1 VLGTHRAEWKSLL
14 AHLEPQ
20 NGFNLNLSFVRD
32 DQKTSPPP
40 EWKNHCH
47 LDLSEVFQYNGQCNL
62 GPANIPNTET
72 TSLAVSTTQPSNLK
86 TVLVNDKDQRVDPQL
101 ASYTFDEWQLYH
113 NIKRTKEPC
122 RYHHLSKCTSKD
134 CQYDHGRLSEAMM
147 LVLLHIT
154 RATPCDDGSSCR
166 DAECPYGHHCSRAG
180 CDMRKCRF
188 STAAHGAAFD
198 PSTAMSRP
206 AFTIAPVM
214 STTSTTSTTLP
225 IAAPTTT
232 LAPRPAATARTPKIA
247 VVSPSPG
254 SNDTPNVSRVLI
266 NSKKQRID
274 PIIPRPSKLDLVRFM
289 RLQNGPSPPCQ
300 SFFLSQCVSAGC
312 GLDHTPLDASM
323 TNIFAIG
330 ARQIPCQTGSECRD
344 EGCTLGHHCQMR
356 YCDNK
361 DCKFPA
367 ALHNNDMIAALPPA
381 PASPSPAL
389 TAASVLGPSRPR
401 KVVKTTWSSKP
412 KDTIEYVS
420 AGASTTRLPGSRH
433 SSPVK
438 KQPKSSTRQNTPS
451 HTGSSPACSVSNGR
465 IDSTKS
471 IDSWKA
477 FAAASHVEHTR
488 PNNTPAASTP
498 TGPAT
503 VAPAGFDLIDFDFE
517 DRVGIGEVQEQ
528 TMDPAAVFRRAVL
541 ARSETSSPAQTQ
553 AQAQNEQILFLSLA
567 TMPKSPPLM
576 RSMLRKSLP
585 SPLTTSRL
593 RLPRIPYSGTLPN

>member
-1 VLGTHRAEWKSLL
+1 
-14 AHLEPQ
+14 
-20 NGFNLNLSFVRD
+20 
-32 DQKTSPPP
+32 
-40 EWKNHCH
+40 
-47 LDLSEVFQYNGQCNL
+47 
-62 GPANIPNTET
+62 
-72 TSLAVSTTQPSNLK
+72 
-86 TVLVNDKDQRVDPQL
+86 
-101 ASYTFDEWQLYH
+101 
-113 NIKRTKEPC
+113 
-122 RYHHLSKCTSKD
+122 
-134 CQYDHGRLSEAMM
+134 MM

-154 RATPCDDGSSCR
+154 RATPCDDRSSCR

-206 AFTIAPVM
+206 ASTIAPVM

-274 PIIPRPSKLDLVRFM
+274 PIIPRPLKLDLVRFM

-300 SFFLSQCVSAGC
+300 SFFLSQYVSAGC

-330 ARQIPCQTGSECRD
+330 ARQIPCQIGSECRD

-488 PNNTPAASTP
+488 PNNTPAASTS

-528 TMDPAAVFRRAVL
+528 AMDPAAVFRRTVL

-553 AQAQNEQILFLSLA
+553 AQAQNQQHSVPELGDNAEVSSSDEVDAAEVSAESSDDIPAKASANTLFRDIAELMAGDFFGTISRKSSSTPTPATKKLA
-567 TMPKSPPLM
+567 TAGRAREPSVSDDVVRPWLDTFDIVDDVDEYAQ
-576 RSMLRKSLP
+576 RMLEQSYEHREVESDVESEL
-585 SPLTTSRL
+585 
-593 RLPRIPYSGTLPN
+593 